1 MDGKISFRG
10 KASQIIFGISFWSSM
25 AWKRQ
30 RTKNCALF
38 WPKIKN
44 FWYWHFPFPELCSL
58 MCGTWIGPNR
68 APTQNQPIFRVT
80 DYTNGSPH
88 VHLIQQRRN
97 RSLDRCANKLFLLSN
112 DNGKWKSWNRFLRSK
127 DEIIMISNHE
137 KIVSLSLS
145 GCGCDFL
152 YLFLCQCSFGREM
165 MKTC

>member
-10 KASQIIFGISFWSSM
+10 KTSHIIFSIVFLVEHGMKKTKDKKLRTFLAENQKLLILTFSISW
-25 AWKRQ
+25 
-30 RTKNCALF
+30 
-38 WPKIKN
+38 I
-44 FWYWHFPFPELCSL
+44 CSL

-127 DEIIMISNHE
+127 DEIITIYNHE
-137 KIVSLSLS
+137 KIV
-145 GCGCDFL
+145 
-152 YLFLCQCSFGREM
+152 
-165 MKTC
+165 